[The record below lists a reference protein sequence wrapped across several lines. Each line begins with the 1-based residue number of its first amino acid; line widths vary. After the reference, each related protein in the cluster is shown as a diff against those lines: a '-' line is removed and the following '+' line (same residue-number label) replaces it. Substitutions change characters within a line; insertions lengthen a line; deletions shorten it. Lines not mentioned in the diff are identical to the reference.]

1 MLQASDERLE
11 LVAGGA
17 ISMSVSYILR
27 PASAGSEVDAAIS
40 VEGGVLLGRLLAKA
54 TEAPLAA
61 GPLRISLER
70 IARELQPALA
80 A

>member
-1 MLQASDERLE
+1 M
-11 LVAGGA
+11 
-17 ISMSVSYILR
+17 
-27 PASAGSEVDAAIS
+27 DAAIS
-40 VEGGVLLGRLLAKA
+40 VEGGGLLGRLLAKA